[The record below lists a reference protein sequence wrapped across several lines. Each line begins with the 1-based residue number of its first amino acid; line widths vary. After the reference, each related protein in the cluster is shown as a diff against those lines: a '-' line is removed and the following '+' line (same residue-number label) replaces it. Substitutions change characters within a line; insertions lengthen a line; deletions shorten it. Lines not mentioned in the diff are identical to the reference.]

1 MSNLSFDSRLP
12 ATAKKPYIDI
22 DDILYPKFVPDYL
35 KPQIEEIESKQ
46 QAIRDKYRTG
56 KKPLHWGVNSEYDN
70 LVLKASELYEIVKE
84 NYISQRSEGE
94 LLDDVR
100 LIVNSFDKEY
110 IESECLWYEGILTD
124 KEAMR
129 GASEAQIKLLK
140 ELSTPNFENAYRI
153 IEGQLTFYL
162 EYFNITKPSKK
173 NVDKIDDIVTARVSL
188 WYVKPESSY
197 LPVLKGKATDLAKL
211 AVKSSLI
218 EDKIAHTGTFTV
230 RGDSEPLK
238 ATVRKFDEYR
248 AKLGVSTDQ
257 LLNVAIANFANNN
270 HIGEGNSRVL
280 KSTEV
285 YISLK
290 DYARARDIEIDIRP
304 TNTPEEKRKEANR
317 AKKALSRAKKRA
329 EEDLEALAVTPL
341 SWEEKV
347 KGKRENFLDVYPVD
361 AKGIKDGYIFL
372 SFSQHFAS
380 YLLNLPMNQYPKAL
394 LKLDYRQS
402 NAYMIGKKLVSHYF
416 MDSNQLHNR
425 ANLLK
430 VKTLL
435 KETDLPTLE
444 EVKAIRKNWV
454 DRIKEPLENALDA
467 LGEPHEADNKEG
479 ESVERKG
486 CGLLESWEYCHSK
499 GVPLTDKEASA
510 LLDSFEVWSETL
522 IKFTLKDTPDQS
534 DRLDKKKQAI
544 EEAKAK
550 KAKKSSADSKKKAE

>member
-1 MSNLSFDSRLP
+1 MIYYEN
-12 ATAKKPYIDI
+12 
-22 DDILYPKFVPDYL
+22 ILYPKFYCEKMLKIREELDARGEYL
-35 KPQIEEIESKQ
+35 WNNGELSVDERQKAYAELRAKNAKLMEAVIQRYSQLRAPSDIIEDVK
-46 QAIRDKYRTG
+46 
-56 KKPLHWGVNSEYDN
+56 LVVNSIE
-70 LVLKASELYEIVKE
+70 KKE
-84 NYISQRSEGE
+84 
-94 LLDDVR
+94 
-100 LIVNSFDKEY
+100 
-110 IESECLWYEGILTD
+110 
-124 KEAMR
+124 
-129 GASEAQIKLLK
+129 
-140 ELSTPNFENAYRI
+140 
-153 IEGQLTFYL
+153 YL
-162 EYFNITKPSKK
+162 EYVESMIASYFCFKDSGMEEDALRIDKQLKDTGSEDYKGAFNYILSYLDIPLTIFVNEEDYTK
-173 NVDKIDDIVTARVSL
+173 KIMDLVEARVSL

-218 EDKIAHTGTFTV
+218 EDRIAHTGTLTV
-230 RGDSEPLK
+230 KGDSEPLK
-238 ATVRKFDEYR
+238 ATIKKFDEYR
-248 AKLGVSTDQ
+248 AKLSVSTDQ

-290 DYARARDIEIDIRP
+290 DYARARDIEVDLRP
-304 TNTPEEKRKEANR
+304 TNTPEEKKKEANR

-329 EEDLEALAVTPL
+329 EEDLEALAITPL

-444 EVKAIRKNWV
+444 EVRAIRKNWV

-467 LGEPHEADNKEG
+467 LGESYEADNKEG
-479 ESVERKG
+479 KSVERKG

-522 IKFTLKDTPDQS
+522 VKFTLKDTPDQS

>member
-1 MSNLSFDSRLP
+1 MLKKKAELDSRGEYLWNNGELSIDERQK
-12 ATAKKPYIDI
+12 AYAELRAENAKLEEAVRKRYAQLRAPSDI
-22 DDILYPKFVPDYL
+22 
-35 KPQIEEIESKQ
+35 IEDVK
-46 QAIRDKYRTG
+46 
-56 KKPLHWGVNSEYDN
+56 LVVNSIEKEEY
-70 LVLKASELYEIVKE
+70 LEYVESMIASYFCFKDSGMEEDALRI
-84 NYISQRSEGE
+84 
-94 LLDDVR
+94 D
-100 LIVNSFDKEY
+100 
-110 IESECLWYEGILTD
+110 
-124 KEAMR
+124 
-129 GASEAQIKLLK
+129 KLLK
-140 ELSTPNFENAYRI
+140 DTDSKDYNGAFNYILSYLDIPLTIFIEDEAY
-153 IEGQLTFYL
+153 
-162 EYFNITKPSKK
+162 TK
-173 NVDKIDDIVTARVSL
+173 KIMDLIGARVSL
-188 WYVKPESSY
+188 WYEKPESSY

-230 RGDSEPLK
+230 RGDSDPLK
-238 ATVRKFDEYR
+238 ATIKKFDEYR
-248 AKLGVSTDQ
+248 AKLSVSTDQ

-270 HIGEGNSRVL
+270 HIGEGNNRIL

-329 EEDLEALAVTPL
+329 EEDLEALAITPL
-341 SWEEKV
+341 SWEERV
-347 KGKRENFLDVYPVD
+347 KGERKSFLDVYPID

-372 SFSQHFAS
+372 NFSMPFS
-380 YLLNLPMNQYPKAL
+380 TYLLNLPMNQYPKAL

-416 MDSNQLHNR
+416 MDRNQLHNR